1 MSASISQYIRFQKR
15 LIILYVGIMSF
26 VTIMLYVEP
35 SMSIHFSNILY
46 IHFISLFFLIS
57 YLAFDYYII
66 AKHHKEIS
74 SRWSNGAFIQDGIGA
89 AKTYEQQLYIELLQS
104 VNNAHQQQLTTILR
118 DKKESMEFMTTWFH
132 DIKTPIAIS
141 KLIVE
146 QAKGNP
152 ENESILEEISRI
164 ERSVNQALYFTR
176 TDHFARDYFI
186 SRTNLDII
194 VKSVV
199 KQFAKEFIRRKMK
212 IDLQIQPVVIETD
225 TKWLIYSLSEFISN
239 ALKYSEDG
247 GTITII
253 SEQDSHEVR
262 LNIKDKGIGIPKQDI
277 GRVFELGFTGTNGR
291 VNSKSTGIGL
301 YIAKKILDKI
311 GHGVTIASTENMYT
325 VITVH
330 FPKGDG
336 YYAIVK

>member
-1 MSASISQYIRFQKR
+1 MSTSFSQYIRFQKR
-15 LIILYVGIMSF
+15 LIILYAGIMSF
-26 VTIMLYVEP
+26 VTIMLNVEP

-46 IHFISLFFLIS
+46 IHVISLFFFIS
-57 YLAFDYYII
+57 YLVIDYYII

-89 AKTYEQQLYIELLQS
+89 ANTYEQQLYMELLQA
-104 VNNAHQQQLTTILR
+104 VNNAQQQQLTSILR

-186 SRTNLDII
+186 SRTELTQ
-194 VKSVV
+194 SS
-199 KQFAKEFIRRKMK
+199 
-212 IDLQIQPVVIETD
+212 
-225 TKWLIYSLSEFISN
+225 SLS
-239 ALKYSEDG
+239 LKNLQRSSLDG
-247 GTITII
+247 
-253 SEQDSHEVR
+253 R
-262 LNIKDKGIGIPKQDI
+262 
-277 GRVFELGFTGTNGR
+277 
-291 VNSKSTGIGL
+291 
-301 YIAKKILDKI
+301 
-311 GHGVTIASTENMYT
+311 
-325 VITVH
+325 
-330 FPKGDG
+330 
-336 YYAIVK
+336 

>member
-1 MSASISQYIRFQKR
+1 MSASFNQYIRFQKR
-15 LIILYVGIMSF
+15 LIILYAGIMSF

-46 IHFISLFFLIS
+46 IHVISLFFLIT
-57 YLAFDYYII
+57 YLAIDYYII

-74 SRWSNGAFIQDGIGA
+74 SRYSNGLFIQDGIGA
-89 AKTYEQQLYIELLQS
+89 AQTYEQQLYVELLQS
-104 VNNAHQQQLTTILR
+104 VNDAHQQQLTSIIR

-141 KLIVE
+141 KLIME
-146 QAKGNP
+146 QAKGSP
-152 ENESILEEISRI
+152 ENESIQEEISRI

-186 SRTNLDII
+186 SRAKLDII

-199 KQFAKEFIRRKMK
+199 KKFAKEFIKRKIK
-212 IDLQIQPVVIETD
+212 VDLHIQTVVIETD
-225 TKWLIYSLSEFISN
+225 IKWLVYSLSEFVSN

-247 GTITII
+247 GTITFIT
-253 SEQDSHEVR
+253 EDDTNEVR
-262 LNIKDKGIGIPKQDI
+262 LKIKDHGIGIPEHDI

-291 VNSKSTGIGL
+291 VNNKSTGIGL
-301 YIAKKILDKI
+301 YIAKKIIDKI
-311 GHGVTIASTENMYT
+311 GHRVTISSTINMYT

-330 FPKGDG
+330 FPKGDD
-336 YYAIVK
+336 YYAIVQ